1 MTETERLILILLAS
15 FAVGF
20 TLVIALAVII
30 GASKRNQQW
39 DEANKRIERE
49 LHERELIEARQKWE
63 TRIGH
68 YDRNRTHPG

>member
-1 MTETERLILILLAS
+1 MTETARLILILLAS

-30 GASKRNQQW
+30 GGSKLDQRWQESN
-39 DEANKRIERE
+39 DRIERA
-49 LHERELIEARQKWE
+49 LHEREVIEAQQKWE
-63 TRIGH
+63 MRIGH